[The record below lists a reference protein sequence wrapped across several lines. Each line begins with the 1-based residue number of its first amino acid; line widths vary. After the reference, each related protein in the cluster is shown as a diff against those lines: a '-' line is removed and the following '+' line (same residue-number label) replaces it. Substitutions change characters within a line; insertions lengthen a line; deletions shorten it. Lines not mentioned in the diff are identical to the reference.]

1 MNITIKPALTAI
13 AVIMGASAASAATVI
28 SGGTDVAG
36 TTFQLTSGGNIIAA
50 PHPAYAN
57 TSLANPAAEWVW
69 SDVNNGGYNAT
80 VTFEVNFSLTAAQL
94 SSASLSGQWGVDNYG
109 SISLNGTQ
117 IDSISY
123 PYPTGSTPPYK
134 QLLSYGTTDSSLF
147 VAGNNT
153 VTYEM
158 HNISGPSG
166 FLANINVEAAEVPLP
181 AALPL
186 MLVGLGALGVARR
199 RK

>member
-69 SDVNNGGYNAT
+69 SDANNGAYNAT

-94 SSASLSGQWGVDNYG
+94 TSASLSGQWGVDNYG

-117 IDSISY
+117 IDGFSL
-123 PYPTGSTPPYK
+123 PLGNTPTFQ
-134 QLLSYGTTDSSLF
+134 QLHSYGTTDSSLF
-147 VAGNNT
+147 VVGNNT

-158 HNISGPSG
+158 HNITGPSA